1 MKIIGVFVALVTVCI
16 IFEVAEANLE
26 NCKASRIVSRIFG
39 GVKVRK
45 GKCRKTEVPWLVALY
60 NRQYGRFFCAGSLI
74 SEKHILS
81 GITQMFFQICGK
93 SPVAFL
99 LHLTYTEPFI

>member
-81 GITQMFFQICGK
+81 GNPDVLSNLWEVPSGLFAL
-93 SPVAFL
+93 SDL
-99 LHLTYTEPFI
+99 N

>member
-1 MKIIGVFVALVTVCI
+1 MKISEVFVALVTVCF
-16 IFEVAEANLE
+16 IFELAEANLE
-26 NCKASRIVSRIFG
+26 NCKASRIVNRIFG

-81 GITQMFFQICGK
+81 GITQMFSQIYGQF
-93 SPVAFL
+93 PVAFSPF
-99 LHLTYTEPFI
+99 LTFTEPFI